1 MSEQTSIWGEIIAAA
16 VANATVIAAGWGAA
30 GGLASALSI
39 VEEGTAAARF
49 GRALRQIALGAL
61 TASGGGVALGGL
73 IAHWLGLGAE
83 AIIAIGAGSS
93 VSFLTGVFG
102 PALIEVILRR
112 IKSGQINTGGG
123 DA

>member
-16 VANATVIAAGWGAA
+16 AANATVIAAGWGAA
-30 GGLASALSI
+30 GGLASALLI
-39 VEEGTAAARF
+39 VEAGPASVKF

-93 VSFLTGVFG
+93 VSFFTGVFG

-112 IKSGQINTGGG
+112 IKSGHINAGGN
-123 DA
+123 DD